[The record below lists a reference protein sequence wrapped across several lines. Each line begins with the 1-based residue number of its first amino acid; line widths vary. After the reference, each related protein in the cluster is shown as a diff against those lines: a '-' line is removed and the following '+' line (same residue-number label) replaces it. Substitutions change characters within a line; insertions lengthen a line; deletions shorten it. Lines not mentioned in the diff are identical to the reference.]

1 MSIHVPR
8 IFTDIAGFSKWSSQQ
23 NPEQIFSFLQALFGT
38 FDDIARKHKVL
49 KIEAIGD
56 CYVGVTGL
64 VRSLSFDIANTGCSK
79 ALLSCDLTHCYVHV
93 LFSLTSSQIMRF
105 GW

>member
-64 VRSLSFDIANTGCSK
+64 VRCFHLTLLLLGAMNLCIA
-79 ALLSCDLTHCYVHV
+79 A
-93 LFSLTSSQIMRF
+93 I
-105 GW
+105 